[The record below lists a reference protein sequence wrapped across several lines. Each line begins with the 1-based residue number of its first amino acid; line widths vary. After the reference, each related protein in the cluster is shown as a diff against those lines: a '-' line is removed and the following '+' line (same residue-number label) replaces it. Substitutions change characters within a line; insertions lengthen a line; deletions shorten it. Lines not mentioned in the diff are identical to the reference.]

1 VETGQERHVAAALM
15 SDAADSRKGWT
26 MACADLLDFRAET
39 IRKWIAPLRLMR
51 RGGWQT
57 SCCCSDV

>member
-1 VETGQERHVAAALM
+1 
-15 SDAADSRKGWT
+15 